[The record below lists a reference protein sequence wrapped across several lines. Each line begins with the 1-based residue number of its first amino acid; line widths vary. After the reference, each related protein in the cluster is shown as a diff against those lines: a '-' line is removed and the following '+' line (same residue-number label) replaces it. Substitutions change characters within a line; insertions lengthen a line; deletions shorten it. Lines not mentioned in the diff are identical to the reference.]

1 MIGRRVRTYLYG
13 LILSRNAHLVP
24 SHITGLHGARLEV
37 VPCESLCALVS
48 DVEAASSH
56 DLNALR
62 AHDHAIQSVVH
73 HGATATAV
81 RFGQTFPSVADLRR
95 HVADRAADLAAALE
109 ELDGCVEMRLLM
121 HLEEP
126 APASTEG
133 LTPGR
138 AYLESLRASN
148 RVAGLSLR
156 GALGPVVQRE
166 QVEELPRAAGVAFA
180 HLIRR
185 ADEQAYRDAVA
196 AHPSLANATVVGPLA
211 LYAFAP
217 GPGA

>member
-1 MIGRRVRTYLYG
+1 MRTYLYG
-13 LILSRNAHLVP
+13 LILGRNAHLVP
-24 SHITGLHGARLEV
+24 PHIMGINGARLEV
-37 VPCESLCALVS
+37 IPCEALAALVS
-48 DVEAASSH
+48 AVEPPSSH

-62 AHDHAIQSVVH
+62 AHDHAIQAVVH

-81 RFGQTFPSVADLRR
+81 RFGQTFPSASDLQR
-95 HVADRAADLAAALE
+95 HVADRAGELAGALE

-126 APASTEG
+126 PATDTSE
-133 LTPGR
+133 LPPGR

-148 RVAGLSLR
+148 RVSGLSLR

-166 QVEELPRAAGVAFA
+166 QVEELPRGSGVAFA

-185 ADEQAYRDAVA
+185 SDEQGYRDAIA
-196 AHPSLANATVVGPLA
+196 SQPSLAKATVVGPLA
-211 LYAFAP
+211 LYTFAP
-217 GPGA
+217 GVGA